1 MSRSPWA
8 SGNSCSSWCE
18 ASRPSSVAAA
28 IWSSLCPRSRSR
40 ADQACVA
47 GASRG
52 PRGGLAALHL
62 GDQALAQPAAQG
74 ARRHPGDLCGLVQGQ
89 RSFRHAPRK
98 LLHPRDMLAPAKE
111 GRERLRCELLRYR
124 RDRFHRTP
132 PRRGAAASATGPSTC
147 WCARARAGRSTRWSR
162 TWAPTRGGSSPS
174 PATCSRTKL
183 GVEDFDEKI
192 DHLFHLAAVYD
203 MEADEDASEKANVQG
218 TRNVIE
224 FANSHDVGRFHHV
237 SSIAVAGS
245 YKGVFQ
251 EDMFDEDQKLPHHYH
266 RTKYESEAMVRR
278 DVKAQDPG
286 LPPGHGRR
294 PLRDGRHGQGRR
306 PVLHVQPA
314 QEAARR
320 AARVVPA
327 GGARGRQDHDRPGRL
342 RGQGDGPHRPP
353 ARRRPAGRHLPP
365 GRPRPD
371 DHRRGAEHV
380 RPCRARAAD
389 GHARGRE
396 PDPGRARRGA
406 LGDHGAAHGQED
418 PRPALRR
425 PGHPP
430 GGHGG
435 ARLQVHVRRAR
446 HPARPGRHRHR
457 GAAAGLLRRQG
468 CGTTG
473 SATWTRRCS
482 GTARWPR
489 PSRTSA

>member
-1 MSRSPWA
+1 
-8 SGNSCSSWCE
+8 
-18 ASRPSSVAAA
+18 
-28 IWSSLCPRSRSR
+28 
-40 ADQACVA
+40 
-47 GASRG
+47 
-52 PRGGLAALHL
+52 
-62 GDQALAQPAAQG
+62 
-74 ARRHPGDLCGLVQGQ
+74 
-89 RSFRHAPRK
+89 
-98 LLHPRDMLAPAKE
+98 
-111 GRERLRCELLRYR
+111 
-124 RDRFHRTP
+124 
-132 PRRGAAASATGPSTC
+132 
-147 WCARARAGRSTRWSR
+147 
-162 TWAPTRGGSSPS
+162 
-174 PATCSRTKL
+174 
-183 GVEDFDEKI
+183 
-192 DHLFHLAAVYD
+192 
-203 MEADEDASEKANVQG
+203 MEADEEASEKANVQG
-218 TRNVIE
+218 TRNVID

-278 DVKAQDPG
+278 DVEAQDPG
-286 LPPGHGRR
+286 LPARHGRG

-327 GGARGRQDHDRPGRL
+327 GGPRGRQDHDRAGRL
-342 RGQGDGPHRPP
+342 RGQGDGPHRAP
-353 ARRRPAGRHLPP
+353 ARRGPAGRHLPP

-406 LGDHGAAHGQED
+406 LGDHGPAHGEED
-418 PRPALRR
+418 PRPGLRR
-425 PGHPP
+425 PGHP
-430 GGHGG
+430 
-435 ARLQVHVRRAR
+435 ARRPWRCATSSARSTRATPSAPWPAPASRCRRWTPT
-446 HPARPGRHRHR
+446 PAS
-457 GAAAGLLRRQG
+457 